1 MPDIP
6 SGATVLGEYLVL
18 HDGIHNDKNNPHPQY
33 MPATKIVVLTQTQY
47 DSLPSAKNTDGNLYF
62 IRPGA

>member
-1 MPDIP
+1 MSDLP

-33 MPATKIVVLTQTQY
+33 MLATKIVVLTQAAY
-47 DSLPSAKNTDGNLYF
+47 NALPASKNSDGNLYF
-62 IRPGA
+62 IRP